1 MSNGYFKVEMP
12 KNEPV
17 KAYLPGSPERA
28 SLKKELERQS
38 AQVVQV
44 PMIIGGKEVWTE
56 RKTKAVMPHDHA
68 HVIAEAASGGEKELK
83 DAIAAALAARKAWTE
98 MPMEHRVSI
107 FLKAADL
114 IAGPMRDKVNAA
126 TMLGQSKTAYQAE
139 IDTCELID
147 FLRFNVYYL
156 QQIYDRQPNNT
167 PNVWNR
173 IEYRPL
179 EGFVTAISPFNFT
192 SIGANLPTAP
202 AIAGNVVLWK
212 PATTAVLSNYYVMQA
227 LMAAGLPAGVINFV
241 PSRGSDMSKYV
252 LSDPNLAGFHFTGS
266 TEVFSG
272 VYSLVGENIKKYK
285 TYPRLV
291 GETGGKD
298 FIFAHNSADVPGL
311 VAALTR
317 ASYEYQGQKCSAASR
332 AFVPASIWPQVK
344 EGMLAEIEKI
354 KIGDITDFTNLMGA
368 VIDASAFKT
377 NKEYIDYAKASE
389 DAEVICGGYDD
400 SKGYFIYPTLIEA
413 KKPDFKTMVEE
424 IFGPVMTV
432 YVYPD
437 DKLDETLASCD
448 TATSYGLSGA
458 IFADDREAIVKMEDA
473 LKGTAG
479 NFYINDKPTGAV
491 IGQQPFGGARASGT
505 NDKAGSEINMYRW
518 LSPRTIKEL
527 RVSCLDVTYPY
538 MVSSEGSKTGTLCLH
553 IRNCLLSVGSFFE
566 LGH

>member
-114 IAGPMRDKVNAA
+114 IAGPMRYKVNAA
-126 TMLGQSKTAYQAE
+126 TMLGQSKTVYQAE

-400 SKGYFIYPTLIEA
+400 SKGYFVYPTLIEA
-413 KKPDFKTMVEE
+413 KTPAFKTMVEE

-458 IFADDREAIVKMEDA
+458 IFADDRESIVKMENA

-527 RVSCLDVTYPY
+527 RVPCLDVTYPY
-538 MVSSEGSKTGTLCLH
+538 MVEA
-553 IRNCLLSVGSFFE
+553 
-566 LGH
+566 

>member
-56 RKTKAVMPHDHA
+56 RKTKAVMPHDYA

-126 TMLGQSKTAYQAE
+126 TMLGQSKTVYQAE

-400 SKGYFIYPTLIEA
+400 SKGYFVYPTLIEA

-458 IFADDREAIVKMEDA
+458 IFADDREAIVKMENA

-527 RVSCLDVTYPY
+527 RVPCLDVTYPY
-538 MVSSEGSKTGTLCLH
+538 MVEA
-553 IRNCLLSVGSFFE
+553 
-566 LGH
+566 

>member
-311 VAALTR
+311 GAALTR

-354 KIGDITDFTNLMGA
+354 KIGDITDFRNLMGA

-527 RVSCLDVTYPY
+527 RVPCLDVTYPY
-538 MVSSEGSKTGTLCLH
+538 MVEA
-553 IRNCLLSVGSFFE
+553 
-566 LGH
+566 

>member
-227 LMAAGLPAGVINFV
+227 LMAAGLPAGVINCV

-354 KIGDITDFTNLMGA
+354 KIGDITDFRNLMGA

-527 RVSCLDVTYPY
+527 RVPCLDVTYPY
-538 MVSSEGSKTGTLCLH
+538 MVEA
-553 IRNCLLSVGSFFE
+553 
-566 LGH
+566 

>member
-252 LSDPNLAGFHFTGS
+252 LSDPNLSGFHFTGS

-377 NKEYIDYAKASE
+377 NKEYIDYAKASG

-527 RVSCLDVTYPY
+527 RVPCLDVTYPY
-538 MVSSEGSKTGTLCLH
+538 MVEA
-553 IRNCLLSVGSFFE
+553 
-566 LGH
+566 

>member
-389 DAEVICGGYDD
+389 DAEVTCGGYDD
-400 SKGYFIYPTLIEA
+400 SKGYFVYPTLIEA

-527 RVSCLDVTYPY
+527 RVPCLDVTYPY
-538 MVSSEGSKTGTLCLH
+538 MVEA
-553 IRNCLLSVGSFFE
+553 
-566 LGH
+566 

>member
-114 IAGPMRDKVNAA
+114 IAGPMRYKVNAA
-126 TMLGQSKTAYQAE
+126 TMLGQSKTVYQAE

-377 NKEYIDYAKASE
+377 NTEYIDYAKASE

-400 SKGYFIYPTLIEA
+400 SKGYFVYPTLIEA

-527 RVSCLDVTYPY
+527 RVPCLDVTYPY
-538 MVSSEGSKTGTLCLH
+538 MVEA
-553 IRNCLLSVGSFFE
+553 
-566 LGH
+566 

>member
-17 KAYLPGSPERA
+17 KTYLPGSPERA

-354 KIGDITDFTNLMGA
+354 KIGDIIDFTNLMGA

-527 RVSCLDVTYPY
+527 RVPCLDVTYPY
-538 MVSSEGSKTGTLCLH
+538 MVEA
-553 IRNCLLSVGSFFE
+553 
-566 LGH
+566 

>member
-83 DAIAAALAARKAWTE
+83 DAIAAALAARKAWTG

-114 IAGPMRDKVNAA
+114 IAGPMRDKVNVA
-126 TMLGQSKTAYQAE
+126 TMLGQSKTVYQAE

-147 FLRFNVYYL
+147 FLRFNVYNL
-156 QQIYDRQPNNT
+156 QQIYERQPNNT

-400 SKGYFIYPTLIEA
+400 SKGYFVYPTLIEA

-527 RVSCLDVTYPY
+527 RVPCLDVTYPY
-538 MVSSEGSKTGTLCLH
+538 MVEA
-553 IRNCLLSVGSFFE
+553 
-566 LGH
+566 

>member
-311 VAALTR
+311 VAALSR

-354 KIGDITDFTNLMGA
+354 KIGDITDFRNLMGA

-527 RVSCLDVTYPY
+527 RVPCLDVTYPY
-538 MVSSEGSKTGTLCLH
+538 MVEA
-553 IRNCLLSVGSFFE
+553 
-566 LGH
+566 

>member
-354 KIGDITDFTNLMGA
+354 KIGDITDFRNLMGA

-448 TATSYGLSGA
+448 TATSYGLSGV

-527 RVSCLDVTYPY
+527 RVPCLDVTYPY
-538 MVSSEGSKTGTLCLH
+538 MVEA
-553 IRNCLLSVGSFFE
+553 
-566 LGH
+566 

>member
-272 VYSLVGENIKKYK
+272 VYSLLGENIKKYK

-354 KIGDITDFTNLMGA
+354 KIGDITDFRNLMGA

-389 DAEVICGGYDD
+389 DADVICGGYDD

-527 RVSCLDVTYPY
+527 RVPCLDVTYPY
-538 MVSSEGSKTGTLCLH
+538 MVEA
-553 IRNCLLSVGSFFE
+553 
-566 LGH
+566 

>member
-126 TMLGQSKTAYQAE
+126 TMLGQSKTVYQAE

-285 TYPRLV
+285 TYPSLV
-291 GETGGKD
+291 GETGGKE
-298 FIFAHNSADVPGL
+298 FILAHNSADVPGL

-400 SKGYFIYPTLIEA
+400 SKGYFVYPTLIEA

-527 RVSCLDVTYPY
+527 RVPCLDVTYPY
-538 MVSSEGSKTGTLCLH
+538 MVEA
-553 IRNCLLSVGSFFE
+553 
-566 LGH
+566 

>member
-126 TMLGQSKTAYQAE
+126 TMLGQSKTVYQAE

-212 PATTAVLSNYYVMQA
+212 PATTAVLSNYYVMQV

-298 FIFAHNSADVPGL
+298 FIFAHNSTDVPGL

-400 SKGYFIYPTLIEA
+400 SKGYFVYPTLIEA

-527 RVSCLDVTYPY
+527 RVPCLDVTYPY
-538 MVSSEGSKTGTLCLH
+538 MVEA
-553 IRNCLLSVGSFFE
+553 
-566 LGH
+566 

>member
-17 KAYLPGSPERA
+17 KAYLSGSPERA

-527 RVSCLDVTYPY
+527 RVPCLDVTYPY
-538 MVSSEGSKTGTLCLH
+538 MVEA
-553 IRNCLLSVGSFFE
+553 
-566 LGH
+566 

>member
-12 KNEPV
+12 KNEPI

-44 PMIIGGKEVWTE
+44 PMIIGGKEVWTG

-126 TMLGQSKTAYQAE
+126 TMLGQSKTVYQAE

-167 PNVWNR
+167 PNVWNP

-377 NKEYIDYAKASE
+377 NKEYIDYAKASG

-400 SKGYFIYPTLIEA
+400 SKGYFVYPTLIEA

-527 RVSCLDVTYPY
+527 RVPCLDVTYPY
-538 MVSSEGSKTGTLCLH
+538 MVEA
-553 IRNCLLSVGSFFE
+553 
-566 LGH
+566 

>member
-212 PATTAVLSNYYVMQA
+212 SATTAVLSNYYVMQA

-354 KIGDITDFTNLMGA
+354 KIGDITDFRNLMGA

-400 SKGYFIYPTLIEA
+400 SKGYFIHPTLIEA

-527 RVSCLDVTYPY
+527 RVPCLDVTYPY
-538 MVSSEGSKTGTLCLH
+538 MVEA
-553 IRNCLLSVGSFFE
+553 
-566 LGH
+566 

>member
-354 KIGDITDFTNLMGA
+354 KIGDITDFTNLIGA

-527 RVSCLDVTYPY
+527 RVPCLDVTYPY
-538 MVSSEGSKTGTLCLH
+538 MVEA
-553 IRNCLLSVGSFFE
+553 
-566 LGH
+566 

>member
-17 KAYLPGSPERA
+17 KAYLPGSPERT

-126 TMLGQSKTAYQAE
+126 TMLGQSKTVYQAE

-400 SKGYFIYPTLIEA
+400 SKGYFVYPTLIEA

-527 RVSCLDVTYPY
+527 RVPCLDVTYPY
-538 MVSSEGSKTGTLCLH
+538 MVEA
-553 IRNCLLSVGSFFE
+553 
-566 LGH
+566 

>member
-114 IAGPMRDKVNAA
+114 IAGPMRYKVNAA
-126 TMLGQSKTAYQAE
+126 TMLGQSKTVYQAE

-179 EGFVTAISPFNFT
+179 EGFVTAISPFNCT

-400 SKGYFIYPTLIEA
+400 SKGYFVYPTLIEA

-527 RVSCLDVTYPY
+527 RVPCLDVTYPY
-538 MVSSEGSKTGTLCLH
+538 MVEA
-553 IRNCLLSVGSFFE
+553 
-566 LGH
+566 

>member
-114 IAGPMRDKVNAA
+114 IAGPMRYKVNAA
-126 TMLGQSKTAYQAE
+126 TMLGQSKTVYQAE

-317 ASYEYQGQKCSAASR
+317 ASYEYQGQQCSAASR

-400 SKGYFIYPTLIEA
+400 SKGYFVYPTLIEA

-458 IFADDREAIVKMEDA
+458 IFADDREAIVKMENA

-527 RVSCLDVTYPY
+527 RVPCLDVTYPY
-538 MVSSEGSKTGTLCLH
+538 MVEA
-553 IRNCLLSVGSFFE
+553 
-566 LGH
+566 

>member
-126 TMLGQSKTAYQAE
+126 TMLGQSKTVYQAE

-241 PSRGSDMSKYV
+241 PSCGSDMSKYV

-285 TYPRLV
+285 TYSRLV

-400 SKGYFIYPTLIEA
+400 SKGYFVYPTLIEA

-527 RVSCLDVTYPY
+527 RVPCLDVTYPY
-538 MVSSEGSKTGTLCLH
+538 MVEA
-553 IRNCLLSVGSFFE
+553 
-566 LGH
+566 

>member
-44 PMIIGGKEVWTE
+44 PMIIGGKEVWTG

-114 IAGPMRDKVNAA
+114 IAGPMRYKVNAA

-311 VAALTR
+311 IAALTR

-389 DAEVICGGYDD
+389 DADVICGGYDD
-400 SKGYFIYPTLIEA
+400 SKGYFVYPTLIEA

-527 RVSCLDVTYPY
+527 RVPRLDVTYPY
-538 MVSSEGSKTGTLCLH
+538 MVEA
-553 IRNCLLSVGSFFE
+553 
-566 LGH
+566 

>member
-44 PMIIGGKEVWTE
+44 PMIIGGKEVWTG

-241 PSRGSDMSKYV
+241 PSRGSDMIKYV

-354 KIGDITDFTNLMGA
+354 KIGDITDFRNLMGA

-389 DAEVICGGYDD
+389 DADVICGGYDD

-437 DKLDETLASCD
+437 DKLDDTLASCD

-527 RVSCLDVTYPY
+527 RVPCLDVTYPY
-538 MVSSEGSKTGTLCLH
+538 MVEA
-553 IRNCLLSVGSFFE
+553 
-566 LGH
+566 

>member
-354 KIGDITDFTNLMGA
+354 KIGDITNFTNLMGA

-527 RVSCLDVTYPY
+527 RVPCLDVTYPY
-538 MVSSEGSKTGTLCLH
+538 MVEA
-553 IRNCLLSVGSFFE
+553 
-566 LGH
+566 

>member
-114 IAGPMRDKVNAA
+114 IAGPMRYKVNAA
-126 TMLGQSKTAYQAE
+126 TMLGQSKTVYQAE

-311 VAALTR
+311 VVALTR

-389 DAEVICGGYDD
+389 DADVICGGYDD

-527 RVSCLDVTYPY
+527 RVPCLDVTYPY
-538 MVSSEGSKTGTLCLH
+538 MVEA
-553 IRNCLLSVGSFFE
+553 
-566 LGH
+566 

>member
-83 DAIAAALAARKAWTE
+83 DAIAAALVARKAWTE

-114 IAGPMRDKVNAA
+114 IAGPMRYKVNAA
-126 TMLGQSKTAYQAE
+126 TMLGQSKTVYQAE

-241 PSRGSDMSKYV
+241 PSCGSDMSKYV

-400 SKGYFIYPTLIEA
+400 SKGYFVYPTLIEA

-527 RVSCLDVTYPY
+527 RVPCLDVTYPY
-538 MVSSEGSKTGTLCLH
+538 MVEA
-553 IRNCLLSVGSFFE
+553 
-566 LGH
+566 

>member
-377 NKEYIDYAKASE
+377 NKEYIDYAKASG

-400 SKGYFIYPTLIEA
+400 SKGYFVYPTLIEA

-527 RVSCLDVTYPY
+527 RVPCLDVTYPY
-538 MVSSEGSKTGTLCLH
+538 MVEA
-553 IRNCLLSVGSFFE
+553 
-566 LGH
+566 

>member
-400 SKGYFIYPTLIEA
+400 SKGYFVYPTLIEA

-448 TATSYGLSGA
+448 TATSYGLCGA

-527 RVSCLDVTYPY
+527 RVPCLDVTYPY
-538 MVSSEGSKTGTLCLH
+538 MVEA
-553 IRNCLLSVGSFFE
+553 
-566 LGH
+566 

>member
-114 IAGPMRDKVNAA
+114 IAGPMRDKVNVA
-126 TMLGQSKTAYQAE
+126 TMLGQSKTVYQAE

-332 AFVPASIWPQVK
+332 AFVPASIWPKVK
-344 EGMLAEIEKI
+344 EGMLAAIEKI

-400 SKGYFIYPTLIEA
+400 SKGYFVYPTLIEA

-527 RVSCLDVTYPY
+527 RVPCLDVTYPY
-538 MVSSEGSKTGTLCLH
+538 MVEA
-553 IRNCLLSVGSFFE
+553 
-566 LGH
+566 

>member
-1 MSNGYFKVEMP
+1 MYDVIFKNGNVVDV
-12 KNEPV
+12 KNEQILQADIAV
-17 KAYLPGSPERA
+17 KDGKIAGIGHFSGENVIDCTGKYITPGFIDAHVHIESSMA
-28 SLKKELERQS
+28 T
-38 AQVVQV
+38 
-44 PMIIGGKEVWTE
+44 PMEFS
-56 RKTKAVMPHDHA
+56 KAVMPHDHA

-114 IAGPMRDKVNAA
+114 IAGPMRYKVNAA
-126 TMLGQSKTAYQAE
+126 TMLGQSKTVYQAE

-400 SKGYFIYPTLIEA
+400 SKGYFVYPTLIEA

-527 RVSCLDVTYPY
+527 RVPCLDVTYPY
-538 MVSSEGSKTGTLCLH
+538 MVEA
-553 IRNCLLSVGSFFE
+553 
-566 LGH
+566 

>member
-400 SKGYFIYPTLIEA
+400 SKGYFVYPTLIEA

-437 DKLDETLASCD
+437 EKLDETLASCD

-527 RVSCLDVTYPY
+527 RVPCLDVTYPY
-538 MVSSEGSKTGTLCLH
+538 MVEA
-553 IRNCLLSVGSFFE
+553 
-566 LGH
+566 

>member
-114 IAGPMRDKVNAA
+114 IAGPMRYKVNAA
-126 TMLGQSKTAYQAE
+126 TMLGQSKTVYQAE

-298 FIFAHNSADVPGL
+298 FIFAHNSTDVPGL

-400 SKGYFIYPTLIEA
+400 SKGYFVYPTLIEA

-527 RVSCLDVTYPY
+527 RVPCLDVTYPY
-538 MVSSEGSKTGTLCLH
+538 MVEA
-553 IRNCLLSVGSFFE
+553 
-566 LGH
+566 

>member
-83 DAIAAALAARKAWTE
+83 DAIAAALAARKAWTG

-126 TMLGQSKTAYQAE
+126 TMLGQSKTVYQAE

-400 SKGYFIYPTLIEA
+400 SKGYFVYPTLIEA

-527 RVSCLDVTYPY
+527 RVPCLDVTYPY
-538 MVSSEGSKTGTLCLH
+538 MVEA
-553 IRNCLLSVGSFFE
+553 
-566 LGH
+566 

>member
-114 IAGPMRDKVNAA
+114 IAGPMRYKVNAA
-126 TMLGQSKTAYQAE
+126 TMLGQSKTVYQAE

-368 VIDASAFKT
+368 VIDASAFKI

-389 DAEVICGGYDD
+389 DADVICGGYDD

-527 RVSCLDVTYPY
+527 RVPCLDVTYPY
-538 MVSSEGSKTGTLCLH
+538 MVEAYAVQSRAVRQGRCACT
-553 IRNCLLSVGSFFE
+553 
-566 LGH
+566 

>member
-1 MSNGYFKVEMP
+1 MSKGYFKVEMP

-44 PMIIGGKEVWTE
+44 PMIIGDKEVWTE

-114 IAGPMRDKVNAA
+114 IAGPMRYKVNAA
-126 TMLGQSKTAYQAE
+126 TMLGQSKTVYQAE

-400 SKGYFIYPTLIEA
+400 SKGYFVYPTLIEA

-527 RVSCLDVTYPY
+527 RVPCLDVTYPY
-538 MVSSEGSKTGTLCLH
+538 MVEA
-553 IRNCLLSVGSFFE
+553 
-566 LGH
+566 

>member
-126 TMLGQSKTAYQAE
+126 TMLGQSKTVYQAE

-241 PSRGSDMSKYV
+241 PSRGYDMSKYV

-400 SKGYFIYPTLIEA
+400 SKGYFVYPTLIEA

-527 RVSCLDVTYPY
+527 RVPCLDVTYPY
-538 MVSSEGSKTGTLCLH
+538 MVEA
-553 IRNCLLSVGSFFE
+553 
-566 LGH
+566 

>member
-114 IAGPMRDKVNAA
+114 IAGPMRYKVNAA
-126 TMLGQSKTAYQAE
+126 TMLGQSKTVYQAE

-400 SKGYFIYPTLIEA
+400 SKGYFVYPTLIEA

-527 RVSCLDVTYPY
+527 RVPCLDVIYPY
-538 MVSSEGSKTGTLCLH
+538 MVEA
-553 IRNCLLSVGSFFE
+553 
-566 LGH
+566 

>member
-126 TMLGQSKTAYQAE
+126 TMLGQSKTVYQAE

-179 EGFVTAISPFNFT
+179 EGFVTVISPFNFT

-400 SKGYFIYPTLIEA
+400 SKGYFVYPTLIEA

-424 IFGPVMTV
+424 IFGSVMTV

-527 RVSCLDVTYPY
+527 RVPCLDVTYPY
-538 MVSSEGSKTGTLCLH
+538 MVEA
-553 IRNCLLSVGSFFE
+553 
-566 LGH
+566 